1 MEKIKVLKKSI
12 NGGAIVGSFVVL
24 QYLIA
29 ILTQV
34 ILARTLEPSH
44 FGVLAFV
51 SMVTLFFNNL
61 GNIHGDKYLVKESS
75 ISGDKLNN
83 VFTLELIFAFIIFF
97 LVFIISPYIMD
108 LLGQANKTTFV
119 QFLSL
124 LFFFTPF
131 SRLKAL
137 HERELSFYRAYL
149 PTVIGQLFGGILAV
163 LLAMNG
169 YGIWS
174 LLWWRVSTLFVE
186 IIVLWSIS
194 EFKPN
199 LSIDKSICKDIID
212 YGKPLLISSVFV
224 YFCGNYDY
232 YVVEKLTSV
241 DQLGYYWLAF
251 TISHYFLNARTAIN
265 KVVFPA
271 MSRLNNKKDRYY
283 VFEAI
288 THIMSIFYLIPTI
301 VVLIFGDE
309 LITIVFGIKWIPAA
323 ITFKVF
329 FVIVM
334 VKAIASNVGPL
345 LHAEGNTKADLK
357 LSIINFFI
365 IIPIVYLGTLYGGI
379 LGASIGILIVVF
391 ISVIIAYSMFIKP
404 MTGFGFLYY
413 LWKPLLVLLFVCLT
427 ILIVKWLLLCFLF
440 KILILIF
447 SLSLIAIL
455 FYSKVKFLYYQLN
468 NNNIFN

>member
-1 MEKIKVLKKSI
+1 MEKNKVFKKAI
-12 NGGAIVGSFVVL
+12 NGGAIVVSFVSL

-61 GNIHGDKYLVKESS
+61 GNIHGDKYLIREST
-75 ISGDKLNN
+75 ISDEKLNH
-83 VFTLELIFAFIIFF
+83 VFTLELIFAFIIFII
-97 LVFIISPYIMD
+97 VFIISPYIME
-108 LLGQANKTTFV
+108 LLGQANQTSFV

-124 LFFFTPF
+124 VFFFTPF
-131 SRLKAL
+131 SRIKAL

-149 PTVIGQLFGGILAV
+149 PTVIGQLFGGILAIV
-163 LLAMNG
+163 LAING

-174 LLWWRVSTLFVE
+174 LLWWRVSTLYVE

-194 EFKPN
+194 PFRPN
-199 LSIDKSICKDIID
+199 LSIDKGACKDILD

-232 YVVEKLTSV
+232 YIVEKLTNV

-271 MSRLNNKKDRYY
+271 LSRLNNKKDRYT
-283 VFEAI
+283 VFEAM
-288 THIMSIFYLIPTI
+288 TNIMSIFYLIPTV

-309 LITIVFGIKWIPAA
+309 LITIIFGIKWIPAA
-323 ITFKVF
+323 TTFKVF
-329 FVIVM
+329 FIIVL

-379 LGASIGILIVVF
+379 LGASIGILIVGF
-391 ISVIIAYSMFIKP
+391 LSVIIAYSWFIKP
-404 MTGFGFLYY
+404 ITGFGFLYY
-413 LWKPLLVLLFVCLT
+413 LWKPLIVLLFTCLT
-427 ILIVKWLLLCFLF
+427 ILVINWLSLGFLF
-440 KILILIF
+440 KILVLIF
-447 SLSLIAIL
+447 SLSLTVIL
-455 FYSKVKFLYYQLN
+455 FYSKIKLVYSHLN
-468 NNNIFN
+468 NNILN